1 MHRRKVSGFTLIEV
15 LVAIAVFASLSI
27 AAYQVVNQVQLSNAQ
42 SLEKTE
48 RLQTMQRAL
57 IWMDNDFRQMALRQ
71 MRTNGEAPSQ
81 TLLSYGDYIL
91 ESDDK
96 GIVFSRLGWQN
107 PQNVFPRGDVTKV
120 GYRIR
125 EENLERVW
133 WRYSDTPSGQEPLTR
148 PILGDVES
156 FTVTFYENGEWKEE
170 WTKPKALPAAIA
182 ITLTLKDY
190 GDIERVYLTPGG
202 ELTVTTPQEGNN
214 QEGGS
219 GQEGSAGQEGS
230 TNGG

>member
-71 MRTNGEAPSQ
+71 IRTNGEAPSQ
-81 TLLSYGDYIL
+81 TLLSYGNYIL

-148 PILGDVES
+148 PILSDVES

-170 WTKPKALPAAIA
+170 WIKPKALPAAIA

-219 GQEGSAGQEGS
+219 GQEGS

>member
-148 PILGDVES
+148 PILSDVES

-219 GQEGSAGQEGS
+219 SQEGSN
-230 TNGG
+230 NG